1 MDFGWEDMEGVGVT
15 KEDAVNKWDEGRW
28 AAVVTPKGINWKKK

>member
-15 KEDAVNKWDEGRW
+15 KEDAVNKSEMKADELLW
-28 AAVVTPKGINWKKK
+28 